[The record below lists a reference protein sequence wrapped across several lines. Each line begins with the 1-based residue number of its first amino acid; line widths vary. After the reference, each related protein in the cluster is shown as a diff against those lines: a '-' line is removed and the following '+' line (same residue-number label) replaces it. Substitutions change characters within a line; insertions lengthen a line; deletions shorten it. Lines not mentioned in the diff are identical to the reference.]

1 MQSYQRR
8 GHALDTGFH
17 YVGGLAEGQ
26 PMHEVFSQL
35 GLMHLPWHRM
45 DPEGFDRITILS
57 PDGSGTAGTTGR
69 TFCLAEGFD
78 RFVEVLAADF
88 PHQREALQRYVDML
102 QGPDPAFNIGA
113 WQWLSDNFSDPLL
126 VDVLAGSCLK
136 TELRRDSMPLFAFVH
151 SQKSFIQS
159 SWLLKGDS
167 SQIVRSLTD
176 DIRRMGGEV
185 VCRAEVQELVEHN
198 GLLTTARCSNGEE
211 YQGRCFI
218 SDIHPALTVSLVK
231 ESQRMKK
238 VFRRRISALENT
250 AGLYTW
256 SLVLK
261 PQTLRYFNHNKYV
274 YRGGSV
280 WDDATERVAISC
292 RVPDDGSD
300 YATLLDLMTTGAA
313 DPLPLAECVL
323 PGLRDMVSEQYVSS
337 PATWQRFTHTPNGSA
352 FGVRNDYRNSLM
364 TMLSPMTPIPNLLLT
379 GQSLALPGVEGV
391 VMTALETLR
400 LIGSLGVWEFRSMGV

>member
-1 MQSYQRR
+1 
-8 GHALDTGFH
+8 
-17 YVGGLAEGQ
+17 
-26 PMHEVFSQL
+26 
-35 GLMHLPWHRM
+35 
-45 DPEGFDRITILS
+45 
-57 PDGSGTAGTTGR
+57 
-69 TFCLAEGFD
+69 
-78 RFVEVLAADF
+78 
-88 PHQREALQRYVDML
+88 
-102 QGPDPAFNIGA
+102 
-113 WQWLSDNFSDPLL
+113 
-126 VDVLAGSCLK
+126 
-136 TELRRDSMPLFAFVH
+136 MPLFAFVH

-159 SWLLKGDS
+159 SWRLKGDS

-337 PATWQRFTHTPNGSA
+337 PATWQRFTHTPDGSA